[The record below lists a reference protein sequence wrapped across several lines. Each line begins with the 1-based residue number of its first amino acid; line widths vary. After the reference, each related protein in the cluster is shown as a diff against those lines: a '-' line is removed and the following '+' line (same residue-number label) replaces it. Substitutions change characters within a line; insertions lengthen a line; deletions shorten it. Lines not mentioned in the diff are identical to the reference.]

1 MKKKSFSLIGAI
13 LIAVVAIGALAWSVR
28 AQELSPP
35 YVITLE
41 PWSYAADAVAVNSKL
56 GLAYVVAKEGIA
68 IFDELEVTATLNI
81 ASAVNVATDPERGY
95 AYVTRS
101 SPSNHVT
108 VLSGTRKLT
117 QTVNVGGSSQAAAVL
132 TTTGHAYI
140 ALPEQGEVAVLSGTT
155 NIIGEGNLSVGA
167 NPSAIGVNHVTGY
180 VYVANA
186 GDIDDPADDSVSIID
201 GNSNPPALLDTVT
214 VGDYPVAIA
223 VNPTTGYVYVANNGG
238 DSVSILQGTEVIAT
252 VTGISEAGGEEG
264 SPGIAVNSRTGL
276 VYVLSSD
283 TSDIENPLGWVKVL
297 SGTQLLET
305 VELANEPLAIN
316 VDPNSEY
323 VYTTIGRG
331 EDGAVTVLRGT
342 IPLEVFPMGQTAY
355 DIAIDTKS
363 ELAYIPIH
371 EGHVAVFG
379 RTIVYNTDPLNPSSG
394 EVTLPCTN
402 TQRGQNLPI
411 IITIPAGAIPTTQT
425 RVLCSPLVSVDALP
439 DYLWARQGFRLAVA
453 KMDGSNPITYPFEIS
468 LSVTMAYLD
477 PLPSYI
483 EEDELEVRRR
493 VWLGDRWD
501 WPTDYFTFQEQ
512 LTTTNYYTITVD
524 RTGEYAL
531 VAFGPHVYLPL
542 IMKGESNPERCCASR

>member
-41 PWSYAADAVAVNSKL
+41 PWSEAADAVAVNSKL
-56 GLAYVVAKEGIA
+56 GIAYVVAKDGIA
-68 IFDELEVTATLNI
+68 IFDELEVTATLDI
-81 ASAVNVATDPERGY
+81 RSAVNVTIDPERDY

-101 SPSNHVT
+101 PSNYVT

-117 QTVNVGGSSQAAAVL
+117 KTVNVGGSSQAAAVL

-140 ALPEQGEVAVLSGTT
+140 ALPELGEVAILRGTE
-155 NIIGEGNLSVGA
+155 NILGEGNLSVGE
-167 NPSAIGVNHVTGY
+167 NPSAIAVNPVTGY

-186 GDIDDPADDSVSIID
+186 GDIEDPADDTVTIID
-201 GNSNPPALLDTVT
+201 GNSNPPALLNTVT
-214 VGDYPVAIA
+214 VGHYPVAIT

-238 DSVSILQGTEVIAT
+238 NSISILQGTEVIAT
-252 VTGISEAGGEEG
+252 VTDILEAGGEEN

-305 VELANEPLAIN
+305 LDLANEPLAISL
-316 VDPNSEY
+316 DPNSEY
-323 VYTTIGRG
+323 VYITIGRG
-331 EDGAVTVLRGT
+331 EEGAVTVLRERT
-342 IPLEVFPMGQTAY
+342 PLETFPMGQTAY
-355 DIAIDTKS
+355 DIAIDAKS

-379 RTIVYNTDPLNPSSG
+379 RTVVYNTDPLDPSSG

-411 IITIPAGAIPTTQT
+411 IITIPAGAIHTTQT
-425 RVLCSPLVSVDALP
+425 RVLCSPLVSVNALP

-453 KMDGSNPITYPFEIS
+453 KADGSNPAYTFTTP
-468 LSVTMAYLD
+468 LTATMAYLD
-477 PLPSYI
+477 PLPSYV
-483 EEDELEVRRR
+483 EEDELEMRRR
-493 VWLGDRWD
+493 VWLGDQWD
-501 WPTDYFTFQEQ
+501 WPTDHLTFQGQ
-512 LTTTNYYTITVD
+512 HTTTNYYTITVD
-524 RTGEYAL
+524 RNGEYAL
-531 VAFGPHVYLPL
+531 VAFAPHVYLPL
-542 IMKGESNPERCCASR
+542 IMRGESNPGR